1 MPDSRIPDRPPH
13 ESGPTEIPIVI
24 NSDEPFRG
32 TKRRQLTPA
41 EFRRKKI
48 KRFAIGTIPF
58 FIILISLSLIS
69 VGLLHYIEQESILS
83 IFLTKRDAI
92 PVTASTEQ
100 IATTPITELT
110 EGEVK
115 PVPTQADPAER
126 LQVPF
131 YYIGDQIGIIR
142 IPSVDIEVAALQ
154 GDRENE
160 FRIGAGHYTGSLL
173 PGQGGNILIGAH
185 RTSYFRN
192 FEYLELGAEIEF
204 ATNYGRFTYEVDDM
218 FLIDGKDHSI
228 GEPTKEE
235 QLTLYTCYPFGF
247 IGNAPQRYVVVSKLV
262 DSEIYYLDETAESE
276 AE

>member
-1 MPDSRIPDRPPH
+1 MPENRIPDRPAH
-13 ESGPTEIPIVI
+13 ESSSPEIPIII

-32 TKRRQLTPA
+32 TKRRRLTAA

-48 KRFAIGTIPF
+48 KRFAISSIPF
-58 FIILISLSLIS
+58 VIILISLSLIS
-69 VGLLHYIEQESILS
+69 VGMLQYIVQESILS

-92 PVTASTEQ
+92 PVTASAEQ
-100 IATTPITELT
+100 IVKVPVTELT

-115 PVPTQADPAER
+115 PVPTQADPDER

-154 GDRENE
+154 GDREDE
-160 FRIGAGHYTGSLL
+160 FRIGAGHYIGSLL

-204 ATNYGRFTYEVDDM
+204 ATNYGRFNYVVDDM
-218 FLIDGKDHSI
+218 FLIDGNDHSI
-228 GEPTKEE
+228 GNPTQEE

-247 IGNAPQRYVVVSKLV
+247 IGNAPQRYVVVASLV